1 MGESPEANRPPSGRL
16 VPGRLPVRLILFG
29 VVALLAAAAGFLVF
43 SVNEARIFVQRLG
56 YYTIA
61 GTSVWAVLAWARIY
75 PDWRRSWD
83 KLTRREIWSAVGIIL
98 GLTLVAVITVPYT
111 YKVLY
116 DEFVLQATA
125 WSMHQARIVGAMV
138 RGYDIGG
145 VFTTLQTYLDKRP
158 LFFTYLVSLL
168 HDLTGPRTANAFILN
183 TALMPVALGMVYL
196 FARRLVSHLAA
207 LAAVVAFGAFSQLA
221 QNATGSGMEMLN
233 LVMLLGVMHLGAWY
247 LEEPD
252 DARLSA
258 FLLGTILLA
267 QTRYESGLY
276 VAPAALIVLEG
287 WRRRGR
293 MILPAA
299 AMVAPAL
306 LIPYA
311 LHNTYLSGSPLLW
324 ELREGEATRFS
335 PVYLTDNL
343 IHAFRFFFS
352 FTGQLT
358 NSWWLGLAGLP
369 AFGWALWTACRHAK
383 RWRQITASQMSLV
396 IFGAAIAANLGLL
409 MFYYWGQL
417 DDSIVSRLSLPFS
430 ALCALCIAWAI
441 MRFPAIW
448 QNRAAQFAVG
458 GALLSY
464 LTSGLLANGTHW
476 SLNLQAREI
485 AWELAVVQQQPP
497 QPRLI
502 LTNKSALIW
511 LTNEISSIQIVRAR
525 QRTEAIRYH
534 LRQHTFGEVLVM
546 QNYRPVGPDGGFQLD
561 PLDRLPDNFVLEPV
575 LERRFGTHIA
585 RISRVKELQPNP
597 VTALSEDSP
606 LPPS

>member
-1 MGESPEANRPPSGRL
+1 MGGYPAANPPSAPARSSGRW
-16 VPGRLPVRLILFG
+16 PVRLLLFG
-29 VVALLAAAAGFLVF
+29 VVALLAAAGGFLVF
-43 SVNEARIFVQRLG
+43 SVNEARILVQRFG

-61 GTSVWAVLAWARIY
+61 GTFVWAVIAWTRCF
-75 PDWRRSWD
+75 PGWWCSWRH
-83 KLTRREIWSAVGIIL
+83 LTRREIWSTTGFIL

-125 WSMHQARIVGAMV
+125 WSMHDARIVGAMV

-158 LFFTYLVSLL
+158 IFFAYLISLL
-168 HDLTGPRTANAFILN
+168 HDLTGPRTANAFALN
-183 TALMPVALGMVYL
+183 TALMPVALGLVYL
-196 FARRLVSHLAA
+196 FARRLVPHLAS
-207 LAAVVAFGAFSQLA
+207 LAAVCAFGAFTLLA

-233 LVMLLGVMHLGAWY
+233 LVMLLLVMHLGAWY
-247 LEEPD
+247 LEQPD
-252 DARLSA
+252 DARLTA
-258 FLLGTILLA
+258 FILGAVLLA

-276 VAPAALIVLEG
+276 VAPAALVVLEG
-287 WRRRGR
+287 WWRSRRL
-293 MILPAA
+293 ILPAA
-299 AMVAPAL
+299 AMLAPAL

-352 FTGQLT
+352 FSGKLT

-369 AFGWALWTACRHAK
+369 AFGWALWAACRHAK
-383 RWRQITASQMSLV
+383 RWRLVSATTMSLV

-430 ALCALCIAWAI
+430 ALCALCIAWAVVK
-441 MRFPAIW
+441 FPARW
-448 QNRAAQFAVG
+448 QNRVAQIAMG

-497 QPRLI
+497 KPRLI

-525 QRTEAIRYH
+525 QRIDAIRYH
-534 LRQHTFGEVLVM
+534 LAQHTFSEVLVM
-546 QNYRPVGPDGGFQLD
+546 QNYRPVGPEGGFQLD
-561 PLDRLPDNFVLEPV
+561 PLDRLPDAFVLEPV

-585 RISRVKELQPNP
+585 RISRVADL
-597 VTALSEDSP
+597 
-606 LPPS
+606 LPTGNAANDGAPSS